1 MASPAL
7 LFLAIEF
14 SARCHFP
21 ARNKK
26 GKGIS
31 KTAAED
37 GEKFGTYH
45 LHRGRK
51 SPIGYLDQDTF
62 ASAPRLRTLSRNHG
76 RLHPGKE
83 NREPSLFPGK

>member
-14 SARCHFP
+14 SDRCHFP
-21 ARNKK
+21 ARNEK

-37 GEKFGTYH
+37 GEMFGADR
-45 LHRGRK
+45 LHPG
-51 SPIGYLDQDTF
+51 SESAIGLLDQDTF
-62 ASAPRLRTLSRNHG
+62 APASCLRILYCNHG
-76 RLHPGKE
+76 RLPPGKE